1 MGFFNNLLKTVA
13 KEALPKAGNLLKEMI
28 DPDSEMNR
36 RPNLFGH
43 TKRLDNEIK
52 YEQKKAELERMK
64 YDRQIAQNQNETFD
78 HRRQILSDLR
88 ALEVRE
94 KEIELELKRL
104 PISEIESKTRLYEEM
119 AKNKEAYGKI
129 LMLKKQLESLQ

>member
-1 MGFFNNLLKTVA
+1 MGLFNELFKAAA
-13 KEALPKAGNLLKEMI
+13 KQAIPKAGQYLKDML
-28 DPDSEMNR
+28 DPDSEFNMK
-36 RPNLFGH
+36 PGIFGSKYLE
-43 TKRLDNEIK
+43 KRAKNERARAEF
-52 YEQKKAELERMK
+52 EQAK
-64 YDRQIAQNQNETFD
+64 YDRLVAQNQNETFD